1 MKEHSHKTSTIKG
14 RTICKVVL
22 VSCGEMT
29 PHSDS
34 VEMKSKQL
42 PLPPS
47 FSCSHTPGLFI
58 LSLSFSSLLSLSLSV
73 PLFLSTLIFLLCPFR
88 SISPCL
94 AASRRCAVDV
104 YMSPSVSPPHTVFI
118 KMARRELQASAA
130 LVRCDDMNIKIDC
143 EGVWP
148 VSGRSE
154 DQGC

>member
-14 RTICKVVL
+14 RTISKVVL

-47 FSCSHTPGLFI
+47 FSCSHTPGLFVLSPSFTSP
-58 LSLSFSSLLSLSLSV
+58 LSLCLCLSFRHASSYFPSSSSSLSRSVSL
-73 PLFLSTLIFLLCPFR
+73 
-88 SISPCL
+88 CL

-104 YMSPSVSPPHTVFI
+104 CMSPSVSPPHAMFI
-118 KMARRELQASAA
+118 KRHDGNFRCFRCFSA
-130 LVRCDDMNIKIDC
+130 L
-143 EGVWP
+143 
-148 VSGRSE
+148 RSHE
-154 DQGC
+154 Y